1 MAAWP
6 NLRWSIDRCALC
18 HEFKWSR
25 HKPQYRFTHPAG
37 DRAEA
42 MNDSAILLAQG
53 NLRIKRTRYGLMA
66 YNINDVYLGR
76 SLDVY
81 GEYSLG
87 ETDLFAKLIKPGSMV
102 LDIGAN
108 IGAHTLFFARAVGP
122 GGGVVAIEP
131 QRAVYQLLCANLAL
145 SEINNVRTIQVGA
158 GAAHGRAFLT
168 PVDYA
173 KPGNFGGV
181 AVTEQAGE
189 PTEIITVDSLR
200 LDECHLIKI
209 DVEGHEAAVI
219 SGARET
225 IERLRPVL
233 YVENDRRQN
242 SPDLI
247 RQISALGYALHWHCP
262 PLYSPDNFYGHPT
275 NLWPGIVSINMLARP
290 NNAACDIPGLR
301 PVTGPDDWPL
311 AK

>member
-1 MAAWP
+1 
-6 NLRWSIDRCALC
+6 
-18 HEFKWSR
+18 
-25 HKPQYRFTHPAG
+25 
-37 DRAEA
+37 

-66 YNINDVYLGR
+66 YNINDIYLSR

-87 ETDLFAKLIKPGSMV
+87 ETDLFAKLIRPGATV

-122 GGGVVAIEP
+122 SGAVVAIEP
-131 QRAVYQLLCANLAL
+131 QRAAYQLLCTNLAL
-145 SEINNVRTIQVGA
+145 NECNNVRTIQAGA
-158 GAAHGRAFLT
+158 GAAPGRAFLT
-168 PVDYA
+168 AVDYA

-181 AVTEQAGE
+181 ALTEQAGE

-200 LDECHLIKI
+200 LNECHLIKI
-209 DVEGHEAAVI
+209 DVEGHETAVI
-219 SGARET
+219 AGARET

-233 YVENDRRQN
+233 YVENDRR
-242 SPDLI
+242 SKSAELI
-247 RQISALGYALHWHCP
+247 RQIRTLGYELYWHCP
-262 PLYSPDNFYGHPT
+262 PLYSPNNFYGHST
-275 NLWPGIVSINMLARP
+275 NLWPGIVSIDMLALP
-290 NNAACDIPGLR
+290 KNAACDISGLR